1 MPKTAMIRARTE
13 PSLKKEAENV
23 FKKLGL
29 TSTEAINLFYTQVKL
44 HKGLPF
50 EVKIPNEA
58 TLRTFEKTDREEDL
72 VQCKDADDMFKKLGL
87 SSPS

>member
-13 PSLKKEAENV
+13 PTLKKAAENV

-58 TLRTFEKTDREEDL
+58 TLRIFEKTDREEDL
-72 VQCKDADDMFKKLGL
+72 VQCNDTDDMFKKLGL